1 MDPEVR
7 TRILVVDDDQATRL
21 CLAKVLEPAGE
32 VVCAQDGVEALNVF
46 GAALTEGRPFAL
58 VCMDICMP
66 KLDGQEALQALRALE
81 TRHNTPPGQEA
92 KVVMVTSLDDAGN
105 VSEAY
110 FRGQADG
117 YVQKPLRLAAFKDE
131 LRKVGFLL

>member
-1 MDPEVR
+1 MTPEVR
-7 TRILVVDDDQATRL
+7 TRILVVDDDQATLL

-32 VVCAQDGVEALNVF
+32 VVCAPDGAEALNAF
-46 GAALTEGRPFAL
+46 GEALAQGRPFAL

-81 TRHNTPPGQEA
+81 ARHNTPPGKEA
-92 KVVMVTSLDDAGN
+92 KVVMVSSLDDAGN
-105 VSEAY
+105 VTQAY
-110 FRGQADG
+110 FHGLADG
-117 YVQKPLRLAAFKDE
+117 YVQKPLRLAAFRDE